1 MTAPD
6 PRLDVI
12 GDRLEAAKYH
22 GAPAFMIPTQEV
34 AYLLAELRKAHEAL
48 ERVEGLAGAWTARG
62 EHDMAFSKTVPDED
76 IAMVLLT
83 EGASM
88 VENAR
93 HIRVAVAA
101 AKGDEQ

>member
-22 GAPAFMIPTQEV
+22 GAPAFTIPTQDV
-34 AYLLAELRKAHEAL
+34 AFLLAELRKAHEAL
-48 ERVEGLAGAWTARG
+48 ERVEELHASSGGHNPLCHCGIPAG
-62 EHDMAFSKTVPDED
+62 D
-76 IAMVLLT
+76 
-83 EGASM
+83 GATCIECGSLWPC
-88 VENAR
+88 ETRA
-93 HIRVAVAA
+93 AVAA

>member
-22 GAPAFMIPTQEV
+22 GAPAFMIPTQDV
-34 AYLLAELRKAHEAL
+34 RYLLAELRKAHEAL
-48 ERVEGLAGAWTARG
+48 ERVAELHT
-62 EHDMAFSKTVPDED
+62 ED
-76 IAMVLLT
+76 IFRGHLSNGCKTCGNVGDAGYPCPT
-83 EGASM
+83 A
-88 VENAR
+88 A
-93 HIRVAVAA
+93 AVAA